1 MFALTFGQQ
10 EITPMAQ
17 MMSKKQQRLNY
28 KQYRC
33 SIKRSGDLALMSLT
47 LNKTIPTV
55 ADLLAS
61 PLAKYITLA
70 ANDCGYW

>member
-28 KQYRC
+28 KQYCC
-33 SIKRSGDLALMSLT
+33 SLKRSGDM
-47 LNKTIPTV
+47 
-55 ADLLAS
+55 AS
-61 PLAKYITLA
+61 NCGWPLGLSISKIYHS
-70 ANDCGYW
+70 CSK